1 MKVRSSTKKIGRNR
15 KDFRNKLERFLEA
28 YSDIFGT
35 TEKALRLRSK
45 RMELISGNI
54 ANADVNNYKSKDFD
68 FKKIMSKE
76 LAGKLQSSHPA
87 HISNNDSNNLQYV
100 YRVPVNPSDNGN
112 TVELNYEQ
120 AQFGREA
127 TRYSATLQFLESRV
141 GGIRRALR
149 GE

>member
-1 MKVRSSTKKIGRNR
+1 M
-15 KDFRNKLERFLEA
+15 EA
-28 YSDIFGT
+28 YSNIFGT
-35 TEKALRLRSK
+35 TEKALQLRSK

-54 ANADVNNYKSKDFD
+54 ANADVDNYKSKDFD

-76 LAGKLQSSHPA
+76 LVGKLQSSHPG
-87 HISNNDSNNLQYV
+87 HISANDPNNLKYV

>member
-1 MKVRSSTKKIGRNR
+1 
-15 KDFRNKLERFLEA
+15 LEKSLGKSWRDFLEA

-54 ANADVNNYKSKDFD
+54 ANADVNNYKSRDFD

-76 LAGKLQSSHPA
+76 LSGKAQSTHQA
-87 HISNNDSNNLQYV
+87 HISANDPNNLQYV
-100 YRVPVNPSDNGN
+100 YRVPVNPSENGN

>member
-1 MKVRSSTKKIGRNR
+1 M
-15 KDFRNKLERFLEA
+15 EA

-54 ANADVNNYKSKDFD
+54 ANADVDNYKSKDFD

-87 HISNNDSNNLQYV
+87 HISANDPNNLQYV